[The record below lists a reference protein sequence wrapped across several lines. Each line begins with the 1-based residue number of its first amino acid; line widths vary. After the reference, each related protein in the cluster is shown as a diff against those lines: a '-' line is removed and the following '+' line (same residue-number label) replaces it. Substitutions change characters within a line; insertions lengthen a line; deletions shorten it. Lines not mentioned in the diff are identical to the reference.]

1 MPEFASTGVFQE
13 IMALMDKIIQRL
25 DGFDSNEEIGGQK
38 GSDVFT
44 DCSPIVDSFTVQ
56 RKEEQMVMVINTSCD
71 IDALAKDKVRAIGV
85 EARIAASKAKA
96 AEFATFLKTE
106 REKNKSGPKFIRANI
121 ADTKVKSTGDS
132 TPATNL
138 GDSPREVENGGVE
151 HYSFKDS
158 SPATNLG
165 DSPREVENGG
175 VEHYSVKDSSPATNP
190 GVMFRKVK
198 GVELCSKGDSIP
210 ANSLEV
216 RPNEVEC
223 CSKGDS
229 VELCSKGDSIPA
241 NLGYM
246 PIKTDSEEMLAPSN
260 NEYKIISSQKK
271 FKFGPT
277 IGKVFKVSPISKDSS
292 VNFDDLPTFAF
303 KNYGVNIAPS
313 IYLKICEL
321 IFSGKP
327 LASKGGG

>member
-25 DGFDSNEEIGGQK
+25 DGFDSNEEIEGQK
-38 GSDVFT
+38 GSGVFT

-132 TPATNL
+132 T
-138 GDSPREVENGGVE
+138 
-151 HYSFKDS
+151 
-158 SPATNLG
+158 PATNLG

-271 FKFGPT
+271 FKFGPA
-277 IGKVFKVSPISKDSS
+277 IGKGFKVSPISKDSS

>member
-71 IDALAKDKVRAIGV
+71 IDAKGKARAKGV

-96 AEFATFLKTE
+96 AAFATFLKTQ
-106 REKNKSGPKFIRANI
+106 REKNKSGPKFIKANI
-121 ADTKVKSTGDS
+121 ADTKVKSKGDS

-138 GDSPREVENGGVE
+138 GDNPREVENGGVE
-151 HYSFKDS
+151 Y
-158 SPATNLG
+158 
-165 DSPREVENGG
+165 
-175 VEHYSVKDSSPATNP
+175 YSVKDSSPATNP
-190 GVMFRKVK
+190 GVMLRKVK
-198 GVELCSKGDSIP
+198 GVELCSQGDSIP
-210 ANSLEV
+210 VNPLEV
-216 RPNEVEC
+216 GPNKVEC

-271 FKFGPT
+271 FKFGPA
-277 IGKVFKVSPISKDSS
+277 IGKGFKVSPISKDSS
-292 VNFDDLPTFAF
+292 VYFDDLPTFAF

-313 IYLKICEL
+313 IYLKIFEF

-327 LASKGGG
+327 LTSKGGG